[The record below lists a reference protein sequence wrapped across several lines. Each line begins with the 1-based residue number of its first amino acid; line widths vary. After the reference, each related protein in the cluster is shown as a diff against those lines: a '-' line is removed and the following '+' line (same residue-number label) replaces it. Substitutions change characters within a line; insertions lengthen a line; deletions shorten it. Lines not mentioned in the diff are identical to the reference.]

1 MWTRLFTL
9 VVQSASRV
17 FLSALKP
24 TRRVTDYNY
33 LDHTAIQ
40 HWVDRQ
46 SPYGPVPVPNSSLTP
61 ALPRW
66 AGWRCDITVL
76 AFGPALL
83 FENLAT

>member
-40 HWVDRQ
+40 HWVKRPLVVTMFL
-46 SPYGPVPVPNSSLTP
+46 STLSHL
-61 ALPRW
+61 
-66 AGWRCDITVL
+66 
-76 AFGPALL
+76 
-83 FENLAT
+83 NL

>member
-46 SPYGPVPVPNSSLTP
+46 SPYGPVPVPTSGP
-61 ALPRW
+61 PRW
-66 AGWRCDITVL
+66 ARWRCDITVL